1 MWNSSWTMGLPL
13 ISYPHMCTCVS
24 LVTRNSRILRKLRL
38 LYRCTTNLK
47 PKLWSPLDC
56 LYEIRATER
65 NTIYY
70 YVIVPGKELHCILG
84 KRAIKGME
92 LITVHSDMFLTKTQV
107 QSDVISQIDI
117 KEEVSEK
124 YANVFKDLG
133 KLDDK
138 LHSEVTNSV
147 RPVKLPP
154 RKIPLALKPKVKEEL
169 CRLEKL
175 GVIKPVKTLTDWVSA
190 LVVAPK
196 RNGDIRL
203 FIDPKPLNEALMR
216 NHYPTPTIE
225 DNLPQ

>member
-1 MWNSSWTMGLPL
+1 
-13 ISYPHMCTCVS
+13 
-24 LVTRNSRILRKLRL
+24 
-38 LYRCTTNLK
+38 
-47 PKLWSPLDC
+47 
-56 LYEIRATER
+56 
-65 NTIYY
+65 
-70 YVIVPGKELHCILG
+70 
-84 KRAIKGME
+84 ME

-133 KLDDK
+133 KLDGK
-138 LHSEVTNSV
+138 LHPEVTNSV

-203 FIDPKPLNEALMR
+203 FIDPKPLNKALMR